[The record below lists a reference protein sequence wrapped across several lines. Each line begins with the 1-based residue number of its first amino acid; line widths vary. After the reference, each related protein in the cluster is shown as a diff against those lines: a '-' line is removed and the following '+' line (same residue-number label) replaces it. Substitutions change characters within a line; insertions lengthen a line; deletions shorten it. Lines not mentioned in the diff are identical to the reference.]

1 MHEIGLCE
9 GVLGVA
15 LEAAA
20 GEPVKRVRLRVGRL
34 QGVVPEVFDQAW
46 TMVSEG
52 TAAGGSRV
60 ELVDIP
66 VLVRCRACGQETESP
81 EAPFSCGQCGSPDVQ
96 IVSGEELLVEEVELA
111 AGEVRRNPALVASRE
126 EV

>member
-15 LEAAA
+15 LDAAA
-20 GEPVKRVRLRVGRL
+20 GEQVKRVRLRVGRL
-34 QGVVPEVFDQAW
+34 QGVVPDVMDQAW
-46 TMVSEG
+46 AMVSEG

-66 VLVRCRACGQETESP
+66 VRIRCRACGEHTAAP
-81 EAPFSCGQCGSPDVQ
+81 EPPFSCGRCGSPDVQ

-111 AGEVRRNPALVASRE
+111 AGEVRRNPALVASGE

>member
-9 GVLGVA
+9 GVLGVT
-15 LEAAA
+15 LDAAA
-20 GEPVKRVRLRVGRL
+20 GEQVTRVRLRVGRL

-46 TMVSEG
+46 TMVTEG

-60 ELVDIP
+60 ELVDVP
-66 VLVRCRACGQETESP
+66 VQVRCRACGQDTDAP
-81 EAPFSCGQCGSPDVQ
+81 EAPFTCGQCGSPDVQ
-96 IVSGEELLVEEVELA
+96 IVGGEELLVEEVELA

-126 EV
+126 DV

>member
-15 LEAAA
+15 LDASR
-20 GEPVKRVRLRVGRL
+20 GERVERVRLCVGRL

-46 TMVSEG
+46 EMVSEG
-52 TAAGGSRV
+52 TAASGSLV
-60 ELVDIP
+60 QLVD
-66 VLVRCRACGQETESP
+66 VAVRVRCRACGQETEADEP
-81 EAPFSCGQCGSPDVQ
+81 PFDCRECGSPDVE
-96 IVSGEELLVEEVELA
+96 IIAGDELLVEEVELA
-111 AGEVRRNPALVASRE
+111 GGEIRRNPALVTSAE

>member
-9 GVLGVA
+9 GVLGVT
-15 LEAAA
+15 LDAAG

-46 TMVSEG
+46 EIVTDG

-60 ELVDIP
+60 ELVDVP
-66 VLVRCRACGQETESP
+66 VRVRCRSCGQDTDSP
-81 EAPFSCGQCGSPDVQ
+81 EAPFACVQCGSPDVE
-96 IVSGEELLVEEVELA
+96 VVGGEELLVEEVELI
-111 AGEVRRNPALVASRE
+111 AGEVRRNPALVASGE

>member
-15 LEAAA
+15 LDASA
-20 GEPVKRVRLRVGRL
+20 GQPVKRVRLRVGRL

-46 TMVSEG
+46 EMVSEG
-52 TAAGGSRV
+52 TAAAGSLV
-60 ELVDIP
+60 QLVDVP
-66 VLVRCRACGQETESP
+66 VQVRCRACGQETEVA
-81 EAPFSCGQCGSPDVQ
+81 EAPFDCRHCGSPDVEVIAGDQ
-96 IVSGEELLVEEVELA
+96 LLVEEVELT
-111 AGEVRRNPALVASRE
+111 AGEIRRNPALVASGE

>member
-20 GEPVKRVRLRVGRL
+20 GEPVRRVRLRVGGL

-46 TMVSEG
+46 TMVTEG

-60 ELVDIP
+60 ELVEVP
-66 VLVRCRACGQETESP
+66 VLVRCRACGQDTESP
-81 EAPFSCGQCGSPDVQ
+81 EAPFSCAHCGSPDVE
-96 IVSGEELLVEEVELA
+96 IAAGEELVVEEVELT
-111 AGEVRRNPALVASRE
+111 AGEVRRNPALVASGE
-126 EV
+126 DG